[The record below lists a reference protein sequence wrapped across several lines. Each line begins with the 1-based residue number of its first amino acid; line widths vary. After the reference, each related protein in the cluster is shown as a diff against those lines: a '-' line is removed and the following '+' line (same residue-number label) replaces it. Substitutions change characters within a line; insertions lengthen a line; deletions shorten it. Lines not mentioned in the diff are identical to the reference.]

1 MIMSKSGQAFDWKI
15 FFRLYRKGKPY
26 RTAFFFTMILV
37 LVLAGIVWIRPEQM
51 REIIDVEIPAGNMQ
65 GVWRIA
71 MLFVG
76 VLVLEAI
83 LQFAQTQLANRVAQS
98 VTLDL
103 RSELYRHVT
112 KFRLSYFDK
121 TPVGQFVTRLISDI
135 DGIAEVFSVGILDIV
150 RDLIKLVVIVGFMF
164 YLNWKLTLA
173 ILIPI
178 PILIY
183 ATRVFQLAV
192 KKSFNDVR
200 NEVARINVFIQEHVT
215 GMNIVQIFNREK
227 QEKEKFN
234 AINKEHRDAHIRGI
248 WAYSVFFPVVEL
260 LSAAS
265 VALMLWF
272 GLRESLA
279 GHMTPGLLLEFS
291 TFITMMY
298 RPIRQMAD
306 NFNVLQMGV
315 VNAERVFKLLDT
327 QEEQKDEG
335 TLQADHLRGEI
346 HISNLWFAYKD
357 ENWVLKNIS
366 LDIKEGE
373 MVAFVGATGAGKTSV
388 AGLLNRFYDFQKGSI
403 LLDKHPIHN
412 YALSS
417 LRNNVAIVLQDVFLF
432 NDSILNNI
440 TLHDKTITE
449 EQVIEASKLVGTHD
463 FISKLPNGYHYN
475 IRERGGMLSAGQ
487 RQLLSFVRAYVQNP
501 RILVLDEATS
511 SVDTESELLIQSATE
526 KLTKGRTSIVIAH
539 RLSTIRKAD
548 KIVVLD
554 KGEIVEVGTHHE
566 LLEQKGLYHRLFEL
580 QFQD

>member
-15 FFRLYRKGKPY
+15 FFRLYKKGKPY

-150 RDLIKLVVIVGFMF
+150 RDIIKLVVIVGFMF

-234 AINKEHRDAHIRGI
+234 AINVEHRNAHIRGI

-279 GHMTPGLLLEFS
+279 GHMTPGMLLEFS

-315 VNAERVFKLLDT
+315 VNAERVFKLFDT
-327 QEEQKDEG
+327 QEAQMDNGKRSADN
-335 TLQADHLRGEI
+335 LQGEI
-346 HISNLWFAYKD
+346 ELRNVWFAYKD
-357 ENWVLKNIS
+357 EQWVLKNIS
-366 LDIKEGE
+366 LEIKPGE

-403 LLDKHPIHN
+403 LLDKHPVHE

-417 LRNNVAIVLQDVFLF
+417 LRDNVAIVLQDVFLF

-440 TLHDKTITE
+440 TLHDKNITE

-487 RQLLSFVRAYVQNP
+487 RQLLSFVRAFVQNP

-554 KGEIVEVGTHHE
+554 QGEIVEVGTHHE

>member
-15 FFRLYRKGKPY
+15 FFRLYKKGKPY
-26 RTAFFFTMILV
+26 RIAFFFTMILV

-65 GVWRIA
+65 GVWRIS

-234 AINKEHRDAHIRGI
+234 AINVEHRNAHIRGI

-279 GHMTPGLLLEFS
+279 GHMTPGMLLEFS

-315 VNAERVFKLLDT
+315 VNAERVFKLFDT
-327 QEEQKDEG
+327 QEAQMDNGKRSADN
-335 TLQADHLRGEI
+335 LQGEI
-346 HISNLWFAYKD
+346 ELRNVWFAYKD
-357 ENWVLKNIS
+357 EQWVLKNIS
-366 LDIKEGE
+366 LEIKPGE

-403 LLDKHPIHN
+403 LLDKHPVHE

-417 LRNNVAIVLQDVFLF
+417 LRDNVAIVLQDVFLF

-440 TLHDKTITE
+440 TLHDKNITE

-487 RQLLSFVRAYVQNP
+487 RQLLSFVRAFVQNP

-554 KGEIVEVGTHHE
+554 QGEIVEVGTHHE